1 MSLGESIDRRSYIR
15 KIQASMEMY
24 GKSMQLIVRLPLAG
38 AIKVA
43 VKQSETQQGESSL
56 SG

>member
-1 MSLGESIDRRSYIR
+1 MSLGERIDRRSYIR